1 MTQTRISLENSDG
14 TMNKSS
20 KQSQEGE
27 KGFKWMGTV
36 GFLKTVFQQLGIL
49 KILSNGWCW

>member
-27 KGFKWMGTV
+27 KGFK
-36 GFLKTVFQQLGIL
+36 
-49 KILSNGWCW
+49 